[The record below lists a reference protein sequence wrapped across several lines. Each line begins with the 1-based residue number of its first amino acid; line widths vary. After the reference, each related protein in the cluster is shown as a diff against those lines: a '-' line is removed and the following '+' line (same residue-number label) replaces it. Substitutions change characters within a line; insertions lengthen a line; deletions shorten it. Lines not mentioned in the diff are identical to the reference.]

1 MKKRIISLLMA
12 LVMAVSLLPVS
23 AFAEGEPPSEPTG
36 DAVVETVGGDAVV
49 ETVGEGAAVETAG
62 GTSEEDEQE
71 VETQED
77 ASDYELRVL
86 TFEGDYWDAL
96 IDQQYGG
103 KLLYGEGGSGMETP
117 YTWADETTGLSHA
130 FPKNNSYGPPYCYFS
145 YGEAISHYNSGEIEK
160 YGGYE
165 QQLTVYKEG
174 VTGIATTGGG
184 HNGSDNFVV
193 HYGYADTSGYGLG
206 EDKLPRL
213 TFTNGAHVIDHM
225 YVKLTTYLLNCITNG
240 NGLTAS
246 MGDDDIIY
254 LRAIGY
260 DADGQKVSEVKM
272 NVCKGKNLIVQDWTK
287 WDLSGLGAVSSV
299 ALELNGTSDNGYGFS
314 QPAYFAYDDVAVR
327 VGKSTEQPENPE
339 QPQEPEAC
347 PPHKDEDEN
356 GFCDKCGE
364 YLKEDTEKTDAI
376 VAKLVIPEGAT
387 ATFYASY
394 DGTGKPIAAKDL
406 GVDENNKMIHRYE
419 LTVPNGRYSC
429 VVTDETHNYG
439 GVGFEA
445 PLQTSIYEET
455 NLTLALVKY
464 YTTSADIKTVN
475 DFTLNLVA
483 PGKANI
489 IPGENY
495 LDSTIK
501 ENKTYVV
508 APRMVW
514 AYGNQILYNC
524 TGELKGE
531 LSKTKGIT
539 PTGNVIFESTLT
551 TVVNKTFNVTNLK
564 AFTLTAP
571 TDAETKFYNQLNNFN
586 VVELTSDCIASQDN
600 GDGTTTYTVSYS
612 SFGSVTYRVT
622 QEGYVTAAGYVGSK
636 KEVTVTPRAGDSTS
650 TETNIA
656 SKAGAGSNIE
666 YENSVYLNIDDTKDT
681 NELALQVG
689 ETFRLRAFRAAW
701 EIVKDVTGNIMIE
714 PDFNYRVLYG
724 DDVVSVTPVTS
735 QCTGNARGNWMDLQ
749 ALKEGTALIAVW
761 YDAIDVGGDTRL
773 SGTYGATDPARYGY
787 VLVNVGTDHTV
798 TWNPVSHD
806 GDWDAEFDTAYYFGD
821 HGTLTIAPEGATA
834 VTVRN
839 INGTTL
845 GSVQTVTGA
854 NGKYDVPVASGSN
867 LITVTTAG
875 GTDYMLAR
883 AKKIQ
888 YTIENKT
895 TGKTSADSDFVI
907 RKGDELC
914 VHFDQFNMPV
924 AKMSGI
930 YNPGFMG
937 TAKTCYALNGKYAL
951 SSVGTQYD
959 LITDA
964 KSCITFKAM
973 VVGENVLTG
982 GYIQSGSMGDPFG
995 NHRNITDAGRP
1006 ANFAAVN
1013 VTGYFGS
1020 IEDIRFTVE
1029 DNAEAEFK
1037 YEDMVKLKKGSIA
1050 VGVNNYNNAGK
1061 FDKFTAVNNS
1071 VNWTKTT
1078 AQMNENYAL
1087 RVNIEPNSYY
1097 TTLQMRYWYEGEEVH
1112 TTTLTAASET
1122 VIPWSEFA
1130 HDADKI
1136 LNVQILVT
1144 PGDPDLGPTKVYSFL
1159 WLPGNSSLKYVHPVL
1174 RDLTITADGQAMEI
1188 SGAAGKGIAFTET
1201 EYEIAVPESGTIT
1214 LSGAQL
1220 QKYTNSS
1227 NNKQDNADTVTV
1239 QKMKNG
1245 AAVGEAIEVYP
1256 LTSDRYP
1263 VGSWQ
1268 LKDLDI
1274 TDADS
1279 LEIKVVSYVDNAT
1292 SRTYHVNFGH
1302 RYTDGKCSTCGSEC
1316 VHVWDDGVVTTQ
1328 PTAVK
1333 EGVKTFTCTVCQ
1345 MTKTEAVAKLPKDAP
1360 VDAVIAKIN
1369 GIGTVTRGSKAAIAA
1384 ARAAYEAL
1392 TDEQKA
1398 QIEDDV
1404 LAVLTEA
1411 EAAYEELVDTTGGHR
1426 RYPANSSAGTKA
1438 DDAKSDAKTDGK
1450 NVKSGDTGDAGI
1462 ALYAAMSLL
1471 SLTGGALVFSRKRKD
1486 D

>member
-1 MKKRIISLLMA
+1 MMKKRIISLLMA

-23 AFAEGEPPSEPTG
+23 AFAEGEPPSEPT
-36 DAVVETVGGDAVV
+36 GDAVV

-260 DADGQKVSEVKM
+260 DADNQKVSEVKM

-439 GVGFEA
+439 GVGFEV

-656 SKAGAGSNIE
+656 SKVGAGSNIE

-787 VLVNVGTDHTV
+787 VLVNVGADHTV

-930 YNPGFMG
+930 YNPGYTG

-973 VVGENVLTG
+973 VVGENVLTE

-1071 VNWTKTT
+1071 VNWTKTN

-1159 WLPGNSSLKYVHPVL
+1159 WLPGNSKLEYVHPVL

-1188 SGAAGKGIAFTET
+1188 NSMAGKGIAFTET

-1256 LTSDRYP
+1256 LTPERYP

-1302 RYTDGKCSTCGSEC
+1302 RYTDGKCSTCGAEC

-1398 QIEDDV
+1398 QIEDEV